1 MKRDTKEY
9 NLKLD
14 AESED
19 YFEEDDESNQIWKI
33 LDLLVKNAT
42 FPADVGR
49 V

>member
-1 MKRDTKEY
+1 MYPECDET
-9 NLKLD
+9 
-14 AESED
+14 ED
-19 YFEEDDESNQIWKI
+19 YFEEDVETNQMKI